1 MNRILNTWTRT
12 LSLAVLLLA
21 VVLSGSCNH
30 GEAAPTDLKQ
40 LNFSDDSIN
49 DDRWLI
55 YWYICGTDLETR
67 FGSATEDLAE
77 LMDVDLPP
85 NVKVLIQTGGAEE
98 WQNDVVKDNAIGRYL
113 YDGKALHELE
123 QLKDADMGSPDTLA
137 DFLEYGD
144 DNFDPD
150 YRVFIFWDHGGGS
163 AGGVCYDEHTG
174 NALSLNDIRD
184 AFTDIY
190 DAAPED
196 PPFELIGFDA
206 CLMATYD
213 VANTLYGFTRYM
225 TASEETIPG
234 NGFAY
239 DLWVDAL
246 AKESSM
252 DGAEL
257 GEVICDTY
265 VDGCKDEETDDT
277 ITLSVIDLSKI
288 PALRRA
294 YEAYGTEALR
304 CAAKDPKGFFSAFGR
319 NAKRAENYGGNTRDQ
334 GYSDMV
340 DLGDLAQETRR
351 LLPETSQ
358 DLIRAVDDAV
368 VYKVHG
374 DYRRNGSGIS
384 GFYSYDNDEDTYEEY
399 ADQDAAPLSM
409 KCLYYYLIY
418 GELPQEANQFLTG
431 NAGQGSSSI
440 LHPVLSQAHKMFTL
454 SDLEDLPVDID
465 DKGNSFITLSEEQ
478 MDLLSAVHC
487 NLIAVGIE
495 EDILLNLG
503 SDADIDGDWNT
514 GVFKDNFRGVWPMLD
529 GHPVY
534 IEITAEEDDYNL
546 YSVPI
551 KLNGEECNLQV
562 SYSYTDE
569 KYHILGARK
578 RIEDNGMGSRKLV
591 RLKKGDKITTI
602 HYVMTISGDDDEY
615 TPVDVDTFTIGSQ
628 PKMEDEDLGDGDY
641 FYYFEFISPTGN
653 SATSKLVEFTVENG
667 HIFTSV
673 DD

>member
-1 MNRILNTWTRT
+1 
-12 LSLAVLLLA
+12 
-21 VVLSGSCNH
+21 
-30 GEAAPTDLKQ
+30 
-40 LNFSDDSIN
+40 
-49 DDRWLI
+49 
-55 YWYICGTDLETR
+55 
-67 FGSATEDLAE
+67 
-77 LMDVDLPP
+77 
-85 NVKVLIQTGGAEE
+85 
-98 WQNDVVKDNAIGRYL
+98 
-113 YDGKALHELE
+113 
-123 QLKDADMGSPDTLA
+123 
-137 DFLEYGD
+137 
-144 DNFDPD
+144 
-150 YRVFIFWDHGGGS
+150 
-163 AGGVCYDEHTG
+163 
-174 NALSLNDIRD
+174 
-184 AFTDIY
+184 
-190 DAAPED
+190 
-196 PPFELIGFDA
+196 
-206 CLMATYD
+206 
-213 VANTLYGFTRYM
+213 
-225 TASEETIPG
+225 
-234 NGFAY
+234 
-239 DLWVDAL
+239 
-246 AKESSM
+246 
-252 DGAEL
+252 
-257 GEVICDTY
+257 
-265 VDGCKDEETDDT
+265 
-277 ITLSVIDLSKI
+277 
-288 PALRRA
+288 
-294 YEAYGTEALR
+294 
-304 CAAKDPKGFFSAFGR
+304 
-319 NAKRAENYGGNTRDQ
+319 
-334 GYSDMV
+334 
-340 DLGDLAQETRR
+340 
-351 LLPETSQ
+351 
-358 DLIRAVDDAV
+358 
-368 VYKVHG
+368 
-374 DYRRNGSGIS
+374 
-384 GFYSYDNDEDTYEEY
+384 
-399 ADQDAAPLSM
+399 
-409 KCLYYYLIY
+409 
-418 GELPQEANQFLTG
+418 

-465 DKGNSFITLSEEQ
+465 KDGNSFITLSEEQ

-578 RIEDNGMGSRKLV
+578 IIEDNGMGSRKLV

>member
-113 YDGKALHELE
+113 YDGTGLYELE
-123 QLKDADMGSPDTLA
+123 QLKDGDMGSPDTLA

-163 AGGVCYDEHTG
+163 AGGICYDERTE
-174 NALSLNDIRD
+174 NSLSLNDIRD

-213 VANTLYGFTRYM
+213 VANTLHGFARYM
-225 TASEETIPG
+225 TASEETVPG

-246 AKESSM
+246 AEDPSM

-265 VDGCKDEETDDT
+265 MDGCKDEETDDT
-277 ITLSVIDLSKI
+277 ITLSVIDLSKV

-294 YEAYGTEALR
+294 YEAYGAEALR

-351 LLPETSQ
+351 LLPGTSQ

-399 ADQDAAPLSM
+399 ADQDAAPLPM

-418 GELPQEANQFLTG
+418 GELPQEADQFLTG

-562 SYSYTDE
+562 SYSFTDE

-667 HIFTSV
+667 DIFTSV